1 MASIPACA
9 QKCYNGDQPSYG
21 CNFYD
26 TACYCKQS
34 VATQLVSCAQGNCD
48 QTDLQSFITWAQ
60 EACAGVGVTFDASA
74 PSATAQNQA
83 ITSSITSSPTSI
95 DASSKSTAPSSD
107 NGSVSSS
114 GLATSDKITIGI
126 GVPGGVFAILGVWFA
141 WKRYKRDKNKDR
153 TKVIL

>member
-1 MASIPACA
+1 M
-9 QKCYNGDQPSYG
+9 
-21 CNFYD
+21 
-26 TACYCKQS
+26 
-34 VATQLVSCAQGNCD
+34 
-48 QTDLQSFITWAQ
+48 
-60 EACAGVGVTFDASA
+60 

-114 GLATSDKITIGI
+114 GLATSDKIAIGI

-141 WKRYKRDKNKDR
+141 WKRYERDKNKDR
-153 TKVIL
+153 T